1 MFNNNVKMN
10 YDGSDALGEIIIML
24 LIAFILGWIARWL
37 WDIFFGYEMEEE
49 YYVEQPSAA
58 APAAAAVAAP
68 VKELISPNGLR
79 HDDLKIVEG
88 IGPKIEGLLKNA
100 GVDTWEDLAKADV
113 ENLRKVLKDA
123 GDRFTFHD
131 PATWPEQAALAHEN
145 KWDELEE
152 FQDFLN
158 GGRQA

>member
-10 YDGSDALGEIIIML
+10 YEGADALGEIIIML
-24 LIAFILGWIARWL
+24 LVAFILGWIARWL
-37 WDIFFGYEMEEE
+37 WDTFFGYEVEEE
-49 YYVEQPSAA
+49 YYVEQPAAA
-58 APAAAAVAAP
+58 APVVAAAP
-68 VKELISPNGLR
+68 VREVVSPNGLR

-88 IGPKIEGLLKNA
+88 IGPKIEGLMKKA
-100 GVDTWEDLAKADV
+100 GVNTWEDLASADV

-131 PATWPEQAALAHEN
+131 PATWPEQAQLAHDN
-145 KWDELEE
+145 KWNELEE